1 MQLTFKNLKQQT
13 FKLEVDDKITVSEII
28 IKLKPHKPT
37 PTGCSHL
44 RKISVCPGII
54 WRARFGHKAKG
65 GKFELAYSFLNDDNI
80 AVSYVVSPWSYPSI
94 FRSRSLREK
103 SRRRRD
109 SPSTRWTLKN

>member
-44 RKISVCPGII
+44 RKKVCVPELFGEQDLDTKP
-54 WRARFGHKAKG
+54 RAAN
-65 GKFELAYSFLNDDNI
+65 LN
-80 AVSYVVSPWSYPSI
+80 
-94 FRSRSLREK
+94 
-103 SRRRRD
+103 
-109 SPSTRWTLKN
+109 